1 LFKLRTTITPSG
13 QVLGTTEDLAHDLK
27 IFHELLPVLGDMLQA
42 LDIGQAMATDEI
54 GKSSCLDALLEYEAL
69 EKQHPESITVHLF
82 GIPDE
87 PVDLPFAAL
96 QDRPLV
102 LSKSRPPRIQRN
114 APPGP
119 FEGTR

>member
-69 EKQHPESITVHLF
+69 EKQHPESITGHLY
-82 GIPDE
+82 GIPDW
-87 PVDLPFAAL
+87 PVDSAEATL
-96 QDRPLV
+96 DRPTDMQG
-102 LSKSRPPRIQRN
+102 S
-114 APPGP
+114 
-119 FEGTR
+119 

>member
-13 QVLGTTEDLAHDLK
+13 QVLGTSEDLAHDLK

-54 GKSSCLDALLEYEAL
+54 GRSSCLDALREYEAL

-87 PVDLPFAAL
+87 LVDSPEATFRRL
-96 QDRPLV
+96 RGW
-102 LSKSRPPRIQRN
+102 SRPADIQDS
-114 APPGP
+114 
-119 FEGTR
+119 